1 MPWLLGLADSEIGAR
16 RKPFRGRGWAI
27 FALTGMVMLWCW
39 RWAEQAQAR
48 AMLENTQVTT
58 LPATRLAL
66 EPYPVNPF
74 RWHAILETQDLYQT
88 GEVDTHSG
96 EIVSDPVRDVIYK
109 PADTPALEAAKG
121 SPLGQVYLDW
131 GTWALVRDV
140 GQEPMEAVAP
150 PALAP
155 GRQWTTVEF
164 SDLRFAYPVLGTRG
178 TAGRSPL
185 GGWVYIVDGHDMAA
199 EGMGGREQK

>member
-1 MPWLLGLADSEIGAR
+1 
-16 RKPFRGRGWAI
+16 
-27 FALTGMVMLWCW
+27 MVMLWCW

-58 LPATRLAL
+58 APAIRIAL

-88 GEVDTHSG
+88 GEINSHTG
-96 EIVSDPVRDVIYK
+96 EIVSNPIRDVIYK
-109 PADTPALEAAKG
+109 PDDTPALEAAKRT
-121 SPLGQVYLDW
+121 PLGQVYLDW

-140 GQEPMEAVAP
+140 GQAPVAGVPP

-164 SDLRFAYPVLGTRG
+164 SDLRFAYAVLGSRG

-185 GGWVYIVDGHDMAA
+185 GGWVYIVDNRDMAA
-199 EGMGGREQK
+199 EGMGGNEQR